1 MVRTKPPRPALRR
14 FSATHFGHRFTQL
27 RFSLGMN
34 SRVQTEQD
42 RQPFVR
48 AHLEQ
53 NGQCASYV
61 TVRRRYGVY
70 TSTWWLVWR
79 SRARVVGITSF

>member
-1 MVRTKPPRPALRR
+1 MVRTDPPRRALRR
-14 FSATHFGHRFTQL
+14 FSATHCGHHFTQL
-27 RFSLGMN
+27 RFSLGLN
-34 SRVQTEQD
+34 SRVQDEQD
-42 RQPFVR
+42 RHPFVR
-48 AHLEQ
+48 ALLEQ

-79 SRARVVGITSF
+79 SRARVVGIASF

>member
-1 MVRTKPPRPALRR
+1 
-14 FSATHFGHRFTQL
+14 
-27 RFSLGMN
+27 MN

-61 TVRRRYGVY
+61 
-70 TSTWWLVWR
+70 
-79 SRARVVGITSF
+79 